1 MIKHSILLVALTLGS
16 AFAAPKPAG
25 KPETSAL
32 GVLPTFE
39 QAPKVAEDFTYG
51 GDSLKMDAPL
61 DGQSAGSGWQGA
73 WAGDQAF
80 EVIPL
85 EQKKSKL
92 KLSFPACVKA
102 NTPGERK
109 AEAFTIQRALQVP
122 IPKETEIWVEFY
134 LTGGT
139 LSGRT
144 TSGIGLLNSEGKL
157 ILGVSKDG
165 GSYDE
170 DQSGKKISGFLRL
183 FDNEGVRG
191 QNVRPQEGKVAMTNF
206 SWDRILLRISNASG
220 HSKAEVWLN
229 PDESASVSD
238 PASTL
243 EFEASDIAAIQLR
256 ARDFYD
262 NVPGDPAITGLTIK
276 TIK

>member
-1 MIKHSILLVALTLGS
+1 MIKHSILLAAFTLGS
-16 AFAAPKPAG
+16 ALAAPKPAG
-25 KPETSAL
+25 KPATSAS
-32 GVLPTFE
+32 GVLQSFE
-39 QAPKVAEDFTYG
+39 KAQKVAEDFTH

-61 DGQSAGSGWQGA
+61 DGQSAGSGWQGS

-85 EQKKSKL
+85 VIKKNTL

-109 AEAFTIQRALQVP
+109 GEALTIQRTLQVP
-122 IPKETEIWVEFY
+122 IPKETETWVEFY

-139 LSGRT
+139 MAGRT

-165 GSYDE
+165 GAYGE
-170 DQSGKKISGFLRL
+170 DSSGKKIAGFLRL
-183 FDNEGVRG
+183 FDSGGVRG
-191 QNVRPQEGKVAMTNF
+191 QNVSPQEEKVVLTGF
-206 SWDRILLRISNASG
+206 GWDRVLLRISNASG
-220 HSKAEVWLN
+220 HGKAEAWVN
-229 PDESASVSD
+229 PEESAMVSE
-238 PASTL
+238 PGSTL